1 MPKNKNKAS
10 KPLGATRSKAGPTR
24 WWPVPTAVVLVAIA
38 AVLRPSH
45 APNASCVD
53 RLHGLDA
60 VVAEMR
66 RNGGDLVRPALLTG
80 LTDNGAAR
88 ARWTPEFLSREPH
101 GLEPV
106 NAQQRYALAQAGGN
120 TRPGAAL
127 PFTLRRF
134 VEEALPAYADSENPP
149 YVFDKTFLKSK
160 GGRRLLRS
168 GAGFK
173 VSPVLDFHKRYGD
186 ADDVLAVGGA
196 STGIPFHF
204 HPASWLELVR
214 GRKRW
219 WVAPPGAGLRMD
231 VYASPATSDALAAE
245 NDRICAFAQEEG
257 DIVYVP
263 DGYFHAV
270 ANAGNWTVA
279 VGQQAPGAAAG
290 GFVDHVARS
299 TRALVAAADAPRD
312 GALAREAVRAVE
324 AALALW
330 PEEPLLHNIR
340 AKVAAAA
347 PEARLDAVALADA
360 NYGRNPRSADA
371 RFTLLTALYAHAKTS
386 RRGDIER
393 LCLELRAETVAY
405 VAQTLPELE
414 AVAGGAAR
422 SKRVAAVEAI
432 MREHGIAYDT
442 P

>member
-127 PFTLRRF
+127 PFTLGRF

-196 STGIPFHF
+196 
-204 HPASWLELVR
+204 PAAR
-214 GRKRW
+214 
-219 WVAPPGAGLRMD
+219 
-231 VYASPATSDALAAE
+231 
-245 NDRICAFAQEEG
+245 
-257 DIVYVP
+257 VP
-263 DGYFHAV
+263 R
-270 ANAGNWTVA
+270 
-279 VGQQAPGAAAG
+279 PRR
-290 GFVDHVARS
+290 RS
-299 TRALVAAADAPRD
+299 RD
-312 GALAREAVRAVE
+312 GTE
-324 AALALW
+324 
-330 PEEPLLHNIR
+330 
-340 AKVAAAA
+340 
-347 PEARLDAVALADA
+347 D
-360 NYGRNPRSADA
+360 RSS
-371 RFTLLTALYAHAKTS
+371 RF
-386 RRGDIER
+386 R
-393 LCLELRAETVAY
+393 
-405 VAQTLPELE
+405 P
-414 AVAGGAAR
+414 
-422 SKRVAAVEAI
+422 
-432 MREHGIAYDT
+432 
-442 P
+442 

>member
-134 VEEALPAYADSENPP
+134 VEEGLPAYAA
-149 YVFDKTFLKSK
+149 VWKSNIQPD
-160 GGRRLLRS
+160 
-168 GAGFK
+168 FN
-173 VSPVLDFHKRYGD
+173 VSV
-186 ADDVLAVGGA
+186 
-196 STGIPFHF
+196 I
-204 HPASWLELVR
+204 E
-214 GRKRW
+214 
-219 WVAPPGAGLRMD
+219 
-231 VYASPATSDALAAE
+231 
-245 NDRICAFAQEEG
+245 RI
-257 DIVYVP
+257 
-263 DGYFHAV
+263 
-270 ANAGNWTVA
+270 
-279 VGQQAPGAAAG
+279 
-290 GFVDHVARS
+290 
-299 TRALVAAADAPRD
+299 
-312 GALAREAVRAVE
+312 
-324 AALALW
+324 
-330 PEEPLLHNIR
+330 
-340 AKVAAAA
+340 A
-347 PEARLDAVALADA
+347 PES
-360 NYGRNPRSADA
+360 SA
-371 RFTLLTALYAHAKTS
+371 
-386 RRGDIER
+386 
-393 LCLELRAETVAY
+393 ELRELDESNRFVQKSAESTSV
-405 VAQTLPELE
+405 
-414 AVAGGAAR
+414 
-422 SKRVAAVEAI
+422 
-432 MREHGIAYDT
+432 
-442 P
+442 